1 METRRNYTRQK
12 KAYAPKVSEQGKLQ
26 PQDKELEEAVL
37 GALMLEKDAYTTVCD
52 ILKPECFYEPTNQLI
67 YSAISRL
74 GAQQRPIDM
83 LTVTEQLRLDGKL
96 DEVGGALRISELLNI
111 VTRDIIEKD
120 REKSKAVISI
130 TMVNA
135 ASGCAK
141 FVASTIITNNVDN
154 NRDQIEY
161 NARHLVNSV
170 YYDAY
175 SKLNMYRGDED
186 YLSHYMKEEWKED
199 IYGDIINIVYNKN
212 LDSNQRILAFNK
224 RIDIRVNDY
233 TAYIINKAFK

>member
-1 METRRNYTRQK
+1 MVLALVLILIVPILVSVKMELIQN
-12 KAYAPKVSEQGKLQ
+12 AFEQGLIPGIVIVIYLIINKIIDNNKRNSL
-26 PQDKELEEAVL
+26 D
-37 GALMLEKDAYTTVCD
+37 D
-52 ILKPECFYEPTNQLI
+52 IAK
-67 YSAISRL
+67 
-74 GAQQRPIDM
+74 
-83 LTVTEQLRLDGKL
+83 
-96 DEVGGALRISELLNI
+96 LLNI

-130 TMVNA
+130 TMVNV
-135 ASGCAK
+135 ASECAK
-141 FVASTIITNNVDN
+141 FVASTIITNNVNN

-161 NARHLVNSV
+161 NARHLVNSA

>member
-1 METRRNYTRQK
+1 MSRIIAEENTQHYVTTIIK
-12 KAYAPKVSEQGKLQ
+12 YKQGRHLEK
-26 PQDKELEEAVL
+26 LEEQEIKRVFTQLTANSIAYQIFSRCHLDTQYNFTEEDFNDITLFNTLDTIGQL
-37 GALMLEKDAYTTVCD
+37 GSTVHDLTEIGLDD
-52 ILKPECFYEPTNQLI
+52 IAK
-67 YSAISRL
+67 
-74 GAQQRPIDM
+74 
-83 LTVTEQLRLDGKL
+83 
-96 DEVGGALRISELLNI
+96 LLNI

-135 ASGCAK
+135 ASECAK

-199 IYGDIINIVYNKN
+199 IYGDIINIIYNKN
-212 LDSNQRILAFNK
+212 IDSNQRILAFNK

-233 TAYIINKAFK
+233 TAYIINRAFK

>member
-1 METRRNYTRQK
+1 MVLALVLILIVPIIVSIKMELIQN
-12 KAYAPKVSEQGKLQ
+12 AFEQGLIPGIVIVIYLIINKIIDNNKRNPL
-26 PQDKELEEAVL
+26 D
-37 GALMLEKDAYTTVCD
+37 D
-52 ILKPECFYEPTNQLI
+52 IAK
-67 YSAISRL
+67 
-74 GAQQRPIDM
+74 
-83 LTVTEQLRLDGKL
+83 
-96 DEVGGALRISELLNI
+96 LLNI

-120 REKSKAVISI
+120 REKSKVVISI

-135 ASGCAK
+135 ASECAK

-161 NARHLVNSV
+161 NARYLVNSV

-175 SKLNMYRGDED
+175 YKLNMYRGDED

>member
-1 METRRNYTRQK
+1 MALALVLILIVPILVSIKMELIQN
-12 KAYAPKVSEQGKLQ
+12 AFEQGLIPGIVIVIYLIINKIIDNNKRNPL
-26 PQDKELEEAVL
+26 D
-37 GALMLEKDAYTTVCD
+37 D
-52 ILKPECFYEPTNQLI
+52 IAK
-67 YSAISRL
+67 
-74 GAQQRPIDM
+74 
-83 LTVTEQLRLDGKL
+83 
-96 DEVGGALRISELLNI
+96 LLNI

-130 TMVNA
+130 TIVNV
-135 ASGCAK
+135 ASECAK

-161 NARHLVNSV
+161 NARHLVNSA

>member
-1 METRRNYTRQK
+1 MELIQN
-12 KAYAPKVSEQGKLQ
+12 AFEQGLIPGIVIVIYLIINKIIDNNKRNPL
-26 PQDKELEEAVL
+26 D
-37 GALMLEKDAYTTVCD
+37 D
-52 ILKPECFYEPTNQLI
+52 IAK
-67 YSAISRL
+67 
-74 GAQQRPIDM
+74 
-83 LTVTEQLRLDGKL
+83 
-96 DEVGGALRISELLNI
+96 LLNI
-111 VTRDIIEKD
+111 VTRDIIEKI
-120 REKSKAVISI
+120 EKSKAVISI

-135 ASGCAK
+135 ASECAK

-161 NARHLVNSV
+161 NASHLVNSV

>member
-1 METRRNYTRQK
+1 MVLALVLILIVPILVSVKMELIQN
-12 KAYAPKVSEQGKLQ
+12 AFEQGLIPGIVIVIYLIINKIIDNNKRNPL
-26 PQDKELEEAVL
+26 D
-37 GALMLEKDAYTTVCD
+37 D
-52 ILKPECFYEPTNQLI
+52 IAK
-67 YSAISRL
+67 
-74 GAQQRPIDM
+74 
-83 LTVTEQLRLDGKL
+83 
-96 DEVGGALRISELLNI
+96 LLNI

-120 REKSKAVISI
+120 REKSKSVVSI
-130 TMVNA
+130 AINNA
-135 ASGCAK
+135 ASECTK
-141 FVASTIITNNVDN
+141 FVASTIITNNVDS

-161 NARHLVNSV
+161 NARYLINSV
-170 YYDAY
+170 YYDTY

-212 LDSNQRILAFNK
+212 LNSNQRILAFNK

>member
-1 METRRNYTRQK
+1 MVLALVLILIVPILVSVKMELIQN
-12 KAYAPKVSEQGKLQ
+12 AFEQGLIPGIVIVIYLIINKIIDNNKRNPL
-26 PQDKELEEAVL
+26 D
-37 GALMLEKDAYTTVCD
+37 D
-52 ILKPECFYEPTNQLI
+52 IAK
-67 YSAISRL
+67 
-74 GAQQRPIDM
+74 
-83 LTVTEQLRLDGKL
+83 
-96 DEVGGALRISELLNI
+96 LLNI

-120 REKSKAVISI
+120 REKSKSVVSI
-130 TMVNA
+130 AINNA
-135 ASGCAK
+135 ASEFTK
-141 FVASTIITNNVDN
+141 FVASTIITNNVDS

-161 NARHLVNSV
+161 NARHLVNSA
-170 YYDAY
+170 YYDTY

-212 LDSNQRILAFNK
+212 LNFNQRILAFNK

>member
-1 METRRNYTRQK
+1 MVLALVLILIVPILVSVKMELIQN
-12 KAYAPKVSEQGKLQ
+12 AFEQGLVPGIVIVIYLIINKIIDNNKRNPL
-26 PQDKELEEAVL
+26 D
-37 GALMLEKDAYTTVCD
+37 D
-52 ILKPECFYEPTNQLI
+52 IAK
-67 YSAISRL
+67 
-74 GAQQRPIDM
+74 
-83 LTVTEQLRLDGKL
+83 
-96 DEVGGALRISELLNI
+96 LLNI

-120 REKSKAVISI
+120 REKSKSVVSI
-130 TMVNA
+130 AINNA
-135 ASGCAK
+135 ASECTK
-141 FVASTIITNNVDN
+141 FVASTIITNNVDD

-161 NARHLVNSV
+161 NARYLINSV
-170 YYDAY
+170 YYDTY

-212 LDSNQRILAFNK
+212 LNSNQRILAFNK

>member
-1 METRRNYTRQK
+1 MVLALVLILIAPILVYKKMELIEN
-12 KAYAPKVSEQGKLQ
+12 AFEQGLIPGIVIVVYLIINKILDNNKRN
-26 PQDKELEEAVL
+26 PLD
-37 GALMLEKDAYTTVCD
+37 D
-52 ILKPECFYEPTNQLI
+52 IAK
-67 YSAISRL
+67 
-74 GAQQRPIDM
+74 
-83 LTVTEQLRLDGKL
+83 
-96 DEVGGALRISELLNI
+96 LLNI
-111 VTRDIIEKD
+111 VTKDIIEKD
-120 REKSKAVISI
+120 REKSKDVVSI

-135 ASGCAK
+135 ASECAK
-141 FVASTIITNNVDN
+141 FVISTIITNNIDK

-161 NARHLVNSV
+161 NARYLVNSV

-224 RIDIRVNDY
+224 RVDIRVNDY

>member
-1 METRRNYTRQK
+1 MELIQN
-12 KAYAPKVSEQGKLQ
+12 AFEQGLIPGIVIVIYLIINKIIDNNKRNPL
-26 PQDKELEEAVL
+26 D
-37 GALMLEKDAYTTVCD
+37 D
-52 ILKPECFYEPTNQLI
+52 IAK
-67 YSAISRL
+67 
-74 GAQQRPIDM
+74 
-83 LTVTEQLRLDGKL
+83 
-96 DEVGGALRISELLNI
+96 LLNI

-135 ASGCAK
+135 VSECAK

-199 IYGDIINIVYNKN
+199 IYDDIINIVYNKN
-212 LDSNQRILAFNK
+212 LNSNQRILAFNK

>member
-1 METRRNYTRQK
+1 MVLALVLILIVPILVSVKMELIQN
-12 KAYAPKVSEQGKLQ
+12 AFEQGLIPGIVIVIYLIINKIIDNNKRNPL
-26 PQDKELEEAVL
+26 D
-37 GALMLEKDAYTTVCD
+37 D
-52 ILKPECFYEPTNQLI
+52 IAK
-67 YSAISRL
+67 
-74 GAQQRPIDM
+74 
-83 LTVTEQLRLDGKL
+83 
-96 DEVGGALRISELLNI
+96 LLNI

-120 REKSKAVISI
+120 REKSKSVVSI
-130 TMVNA
+130 AINNA
-135 ASGCAK
+135 ASECTK
-141 FVASTIITNNVDN
+141 FVASTIITNNIDS

-161 NARHLVNSV
+161 NARHLVNSA
-170 YYDAY
+170 YYDTY

-212 LDSNQRILAFNK
+212 LNSNQRILAFNK

>member
-1 METRRNYTRQK
+1 MMLLVLTILSHFSYLNDNNKRN
-12 KAYAPKVSEQGKLQ
+12 PL
-26 PQDKELEEAVL
+26 D
-37 GALMLEKDAYTTVCD
+37 D
-52 ILKPECFYEPTNQLI
+52 IAK
-67 YSAISRL
+67 
-74 GAQQRPIDM
+74 
-83 LTVTEQLRLDGKL
+83 
-96 DEVGGALRISELLNI
+96 LLNI
-111 VTRDIIEKD
+111 VTKDIIEKD
-120 REKSKAVISI
+120 REKSKAVVSI
-130 TMVNA
+130 AMINA
-135 ASGCAK
+135 ASECAK

>member
-1 METRRNYTRQK
+1 
-12 KAYAPKVSEQGKLQ
+12 
-26 PQDKELEEAVL
+26 
-37 GALMLEKDAYTTVCD
+37 ML
-52 ILKPECFYEPTNQLI
+52 II
-67 YSAISRL
+67 
-74 GAQQRPIDM
+74 
-83 LTVTEQLRLDGKL
+83 
-96 DEVGGALRISELLNI
+96 I
-111 VTRDIIEKD
+111 VTK
-120 REKSKAVISI
+120 
-130 TMVNA
+130 
-135 ASGCAK
+135 
-141 FVASTIITNNVDN
+141 
-154 NRDQIEY
+154 IEY

>member
-1 METRRNYTRQK
+1 MVLALVLILIVPILASIKMELIQN
-12 KAYAPKVSEQGKLQ
+12 AFEQGLIPGIVIVIYLIINKIIDNNKRNPL
-26 PQDKELEEAVL
+26 D
-37 GALMLEKDAYTTVCD
+37 D
-52 ILKPECFYEPTNQLI
+52 IAK
-67 YSAISRL
+67 
-74 GAQQRPIDM
+74 
-83 LTVTEQLRLDGKL
+83 
-96 DEVGGALRISELLNI
+96 LLNI

-130 TMVNA
+130 TIVNV
-135 ASGCAK
+135 ASECAK

-161 NARHLVNSV
+161 NARHLVNSA

-175 SKLNMYRGDED
+175 SKLNIYRGDED

-199 IYGDIINIVYNKN
+199 IYSDIINIIYNKN
-212 LDSNQRILAFNK
+212 LNSNQRILAFNK

>member
-1 METRRNYTRQK
+1 MELIQN
-12 KAYAPKVSEQGKLQ
+12 AFEQGLIPGIVIVIYLIVNKII
-26 PQDKELEEAVL
+26 DSKK
-37 GALMLEKDAYTTVCD
+37 KDPLAD
-52 ILKPECFYEPTNQLI
+52 I
-67 YSAISRL
+67 A
-74 GAQQRPIDM
+74 
-83 LTVTEQLRLDGKL
+83 
-96 DEVGGALRISELLNI
+96 ELLNI
-111 VTRDIIEKD
+111 VTKDIIDKD

-130 TMVNA
+130 AMVNA
-135 ASGCAK
+135 ASECTK
-141 FVASTIITNNVDN
+141 FVISTIITNNVDA

-186 YLSHYMKEEWKED
+186 YLSHYMKDEWKED
-199 IYGDIINIVYNKN
+199 VYSDIINIIYNKH
-212 LDSNQRILAFNK
+212 LDPNRRILAFNK